1 MGWFIIDGLYYLNLF
16 DDIKTYI
23 KTILET
29 LSYIK
34 TILETLS
41 HDWSNYYRNISNVN
55 PGLINP
61 EAV

>member
-29 LSYIK
+29 LSHY
-34 TILETLS
+34 
-41 HDWSNYYRNISNVN
+41 WANYYRNISNVN